1 LSIRVTHR
9 AITDALILV
18 TPKGRRQIRT
28 SQPEAQKPDYT
39 KPMGLYEG
47 SRHAELRL
55 SLRQTE
61 QERVLQAARAKMEAL
76 SRSINRLDLPAADNL
91 LLEKTSFS
99 PEPDR
104 LWLQADREATTPA
117 THTVEVHWP
126 AQGRSIQSKPQN
138 PVEPV
143 SLADGAHEFSLFVD
157 GQEHQIS
164 INVNNSPAETD
175 TQEDLLRRLALA
187 ISDKD
192 SRVAA
197 EVEYSQADA
206 YDPAPRSRPM
216 ERTASLKVYST
227 QSGEGVEF
235 YFEDAGDGSL
245 VSDYGLDA
253 ARPQRPAYVEQD
265 GSLRMQSDNLISLDE
280 GHVSGEA
287 YSGSSGPLD
296 IPVRHAAETVPQKL
310 TQLIGQYNDLVNYL
324 SSHSDLLRP
333 SLLDRIT
340 RPVQDR
346 YRELPQIGL
355 KANAKGSLNPG
366 AEFETQVQY
375 DYAQVR
381 ELLLDDGGWAES
393 LGAKLDQILA
403 MEEDAFALPLSS
415 SDQLEQRRRAWAMVN
430 ELSSTIISSYT

>member
-1 LSIRVTHR
+1 MSIRVTHR
-9 AITDALILV
+9 AITDAPILV
-18 TPKGRRQIRT
+18 TPKGRRQIQT
-28 SQPEAQKPDYT
+28 SPPEAQKPDYT

-47 SRHAELRL
+47 SRHSELRL
-55 SLRQTE
+55 SLRQAE
-61 QERVLQAARAKMEAL
+61 QERVLKVARTKMEAL
-76 SRSINRLDLPAADNL
+76 SRSISQLDLPTAGNL

-99 PEPDR
+99 PDPEK
-104 LWLQADREATTPA
+104 LWLQADRDATAPA
-117 THTVEVHWP
+117 THTLKVHWP
-126 AQGRSIQSKPQN
+126 AEGRSIQSKPQN

-143 SLADGAHEFSLFVD
+143 SLADGAHEFSMFVD

-164 INVNNSPAETD
+164 FDVNNSPGEAD

-187 ISDKD
+187 ISGKD

-197 EVEYSQADA
+197 EVEYGQADA

-216 ERTASLKVYST
+216 ERTVSLKIYST

-245 VSDYGLDA
+245 VSGYGLDA

-280 GHVSGEA
+280 GHVGGEA
-287 YSGSSGPLD
+287 YSGSNGPLD
-296 IPVRHAAETVPQKL
+296 IPVRHATETVPQKL

-340 RPVQDR
+340 RPVQER

-355 KANAKGSLNPG
+355 KANAKGSLNTG

-381 ELLLDDGGWAES
+381 ELLLDEGGWMDS